1 MRTAAGAIRQVAARQ
16 DAKTIAQS
24 PEPQSAQTA
33 TDPGAE
39 RQYGTPSQENTLL
52 VNLAAMMERQKE
64 ELGGMIEGKID
75 ELNEKSDE
83 IADKLGQQDERIERL
98 ERMCTSGSRYDAAQ
112 DEGRVVEGDP
122 QPGNRS
128 QVNVDAD
135 NRRAAA
141 FNMSGRRDLFL
152 ALQLSRAKGSNI
164 LDDLDSMAANDRG
177 PGPSSGMIEPVR
189 REAGEG
195 TIFTDDVRTDG

>member
-1 MRTAAGAIRQVAARQ
+1 MFADRAKIFIRSGKGGDGHVSFRRELFVPNGGP
-16 DAKTIAQS
+16 DN
-24 PEPQSAQTA
+24 
-33 TDPGAE
+33 PGTSVE
-39 RQYGTPSQENTLL
+39 H
-52 VNLAAMMERQKE
+52 
-64 ELGGMIEGKID
+64 LG
-75 ELNEKSDE
+75 E

-98 ERMCTSGSRYDAAQ
+98 ERMCTSGSRDDAAQ